1 MYFRNDLEVEDCPS
15 PPLGAECMEVPLL
28 TPVWQYAALERAAN
42 SQGLT
47 TGQLLRQ
54 LIAAYLEG
62 RNDVR
67 LSKEMCQIT

>member
-1 MYFRNDLEVEDCPS
+1 MYFRYDLEVEDCPS

-28 TPVWQYAALERAAN
+28 VPVRQYAALERAAN
-42 SQGLT
+42 SRGLT

-62 RNDVR
+62 QNDGR
-67 LSKEMCQIT
+67 LSTEMCRIT